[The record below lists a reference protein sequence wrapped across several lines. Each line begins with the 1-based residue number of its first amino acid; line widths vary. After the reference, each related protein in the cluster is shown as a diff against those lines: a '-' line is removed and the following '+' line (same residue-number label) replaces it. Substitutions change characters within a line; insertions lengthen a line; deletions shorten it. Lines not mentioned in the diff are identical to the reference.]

1 MIKELAVR
9 FREEFYQLER
19 SIFGKEGAAD
29 SGVVQFTSS
38 HFGEGVSSITLA
50 LALFMARI
58 RPSEEVMVVEANLR
72 RPCFDQIMSLKVEG
86 SLLAVLQRS
95 GKLRDAIEKVDKYRF
110 SVMPAGRT
118 PVSDSLVSYESDLDR
133 LKEVFAVLKKRYRY
147 ILVDSP
153 PVIPFIDAARICEIT
168 DGVVLVVESER
179 ARSEVVD
186 HALDKLKSAGA
197 EILGTI
203 LNKREFH
210 IPKGIYRFL

>member
-19 SIFGKEGAAD
+19 AIFTKEGPAE
-29 SGVVQFTSS
+29 SIVVQFTSS

-50 LALFMARI
+50 LALFMARL

-72 RPCFDQIMSLKVEG
+72 QPSFDKIMKLKAAG
-86 SLLAVLQRS
+86 SLLGILQKS
-95 GKLRDAIEKVDKYRF
+95 GRLRDAIEKVDHYGF
-110 SVMPAGRT
+110 SVMPAGRAQVT
-118 PVSDSLVSYESDLDR
+118 DSLIPYESDLERFRD
-133 LKEVFAVLKKRYRY
+133 VLTVLRKKYRY

-153 PVIPFIDAARICEIT
+153 PVIPFNDATRICEVT

-179 ARSEVVD
+179 TRSEVVD
-186 HALDKLKSAGA
+186 HALDRLKSAGA
-197 EILGTI
+197 EMLGII

>member
-19 SIFGKEGAAD
+19 SVFSNEGSSD
-29 SGVVQFTSS
+29 SIVVQFTSS
-38 HFGEGVSSITLA
+38 HFGEGVTSITLA
-50 LALFMARI
+50 LALFMARL

-72 RPCFDQIMSLKVEG
+72 QPVFDKIMKLKSEG
-86 SLLAVLQRS
+86 SLLGILQKSNR
-95 GKLRDAIEKVDKYRF
+95 LRDAIEKVGNYGF

-118 PVSDSLVSYESDLDR
+118 EVSDSLISYESDLERFRD
-133 LKEVFAVLKKRYRY
+133 VLKVLRKKYRY

-153 PVIPFIDAARICEIT
+153 PVIPFIDATRICEIT

-179 ARSEVVD
+179 TRSEVVD
-186 HALDKLKSAGA
+186 HALDKLKSGGA
-197 EILGTI
+197 EILGII

-210 IPKGIYRFL
+210 IPKGVYRFL

>member
-19 SIFGKEGAAD
+19 AIFSKEGTAEAV
-29 SGVVQFTSS
+29 VVQFTSS

-50 LALFMARI
+50 LALFMARL
-58 RPSEEVMVVEANLR
+58 RPSENVMVVEANVR
-72 RPCFDQIMSLKVEG
+72 QPCFDQIMNLKAAG
-86 SLLAVLQRS
+86 SLLEVLRRS
-95 GKLRDAIEKVDKYRF
+95 SRLKDAIEKVDKYGF
-110 SVMPAGRT
+110 SVIPAGRPQMEDT
-118 PVSDSLVSYESDLDR
+118 LISYESDLDR
-133 LKEVFAVLKKRYRY
+133 LGDLLTVLKKKYRY

-153 PVIPFIDAARICEIT
+153 PVVPFIDATRICEVT

-179 ARSEVVD
+179 TRSEVVD
-186 HALDKLKSAGA
+186 HALDRLKSAGA
-197 EILGTI
+197 EILGVI

>member
-19 SIFGKEGAAD
+19 AVFSKEETAD
-29 SGVVQFTSS
+29 SVVVQFTSS

-50 LALFMARI
+50 LALFMARLH
-58 RPSEEVMVVEANLR
+58 PSENVMVVEANLR
-72 RPCFDQIMSLKVEG
+72 QPSFDKIMKLKANG
-86 SLLAVLQRS
+86 SLLGILQKSNR
-95 GKLRDAIEKVDKYRF
+95 LRDAIEKVDNYGF
-110 SVMPAGRT
+110 SVMPAGQT
-118 PVSDSLVSYESDLDR
+118 QVADSLISYESDLERFRD
-133 LKEVFAVLKKRYRY
+133 VLKVLRKKYRY

-153 PVIPFIDAARICEIT
+153 PVIPFIDATRICEVT

-179 ARSEVVD
+179 TRSEVVD

>member
-19 SIFGKEGAAD
+19 AIFGKEGAAQ
-29 SGVVQFTSS
+29 SVVVQFTSS

-50 LALFMARI
+50 LALFMARL
-58 RPSEEVMVVEANLR
+58 RPSEQVMVVEANLR
-72 RPCFDQIMSLKVEG
+72 QPSFDKIMKLKAEG
-86 SLLAVLQRS
+86 SLLGVLQKS
-95 GKLRDAIEKVDKYRF
+95 GRLRDAIEKVDNYGF
-110 SVMPAGRT
+110 SVIPAGRT
-118 PVSDSLVSYESDLDR
+118 QVTDSLVSYEFDLERFRDV
-133 LKEVFAVLKKRYRY
+133 LTVLKKKYRY

-153 PVIPFIDAARICEIT
+153 PVIPFIDATRICEVT

-179 ARSEVVD
+179 TRSEVVD
-186 HALDKLKSAGA
+186 HALDRLKSAGA
-197 EILGTI
+197 EILGII